1 MNKILVVV
9 DMQNDFLTGSL
20 ANESAVKVIPNIK
33 REIESGKYTHII
45 FTRDTHTEKYLETQ
59 EGRRLPFV
67 HCVAGTWGWNVCDE
81 LLNSNFG
88 IIEPMFLNKP
98 TFGFK
103 DWVDYF
109 DQNYLIGDD
118 SEFTFTGTC
127 TDICVVSNALAVK
140 AAFPEATVKCIADCC
155 APLFGLPKN
164 QESALTVMNSCQV
177 EVIRPVEPK
186 E

>member
-20 ANESAVKVIPNIK
+20 ANESAVNVIPNIK

-59 EGRRLPFV
+59 EGKRLPV
-67 HCVAGTWGWNVCDE
+67 THCVMGTDGWKVCEEIVSSKFPKDVWT
-81 LLNSNFG
+81 S
-88 IIEPMFLNKP
+88 FLNKP
-98 TFGFK
+98 TFGYK
-103 DWVDYF
+103 DWNKFFED
-109 DQNYLIGDD
+109 NGLNGED

-140 AAFPEATVKCIADCC
+140 AAFPEAPVKCIADCC
-155 APLFGLPKN
+155 APLFGDPKR
-164 QESALTVMNSCQV
+164 QESALTVMESCQV
-177 EVIRPVEPK
+177 EVIRSTEK
-186 E
+186 

>member
-1 MNKILVVV
+1 MVNKILVVV
-9 DMQNDFLTGSL
+9 DMQNDFLTGTL
-20 ANESAVKVIPNIK
+20 ANKSAVKVIPNIK

-59 EGRRLPFV
+59 EGKRLPV
-67 HCVAGTWGWNVCDE
+67 THCIAGSWGWNVCDE

-98 TFGFK
+98 TFGYK

-109 DQNYLIGDD
+109 DQNYLIGDE

-140 AAFPEATVKCIADCC
+140 AAFSEAPVKCIADCC
-155 APLFGLPKN
+155 APLFGDPQK
-164 QESALTVMNSCQV
+164 QESALTVMESCQV
-177 EVIRPVEPK
+177 EVIRPTK
-186 E
+186 K